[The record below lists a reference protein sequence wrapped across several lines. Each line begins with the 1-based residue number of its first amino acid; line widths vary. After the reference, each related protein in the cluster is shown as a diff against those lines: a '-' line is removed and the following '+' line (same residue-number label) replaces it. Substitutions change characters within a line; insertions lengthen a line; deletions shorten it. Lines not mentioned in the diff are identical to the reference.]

1 MCAAVQNELNR
12 LYGMKLLNFLLTD
25 KTSKGNIIWATDVYN
40 DFGENYRRDK
50 EITGE
55 LLIWERFRLISRTEK
70 TGAAQAKRTKAHAE
84 VFTPLWVV
92 KKMNDYIDAEWFGY
106 EGAFDEERVVFSDG
120 KDWRQYVDSRR
131 LEITCGEA
139 PYLVSRYDVSTGE
152 DVPMESR
159 VGILDRKL
167 RVVSENASD
176 GDEWLK
182 WAYRA
187 FQATYG
193 YEFQGDNVL
202 LARLNLLLTFDDY
215 MFAKLGRKPSVSEY
229 WRLLNI
235 ISWNIWQMDGLTG
248 TIPYCKAADEY
259 EQFSLFDLL
268 EDEEPEDH
276 GQPPCRIYDWR
287 ANCSLEYRKLKEE
300 NRK

>member
-1 MCAAVQNELNR
+1 MCAAVQNELHR
-12 LYGMKLLNFLLTD
+12 LYGMKLLNLLLTD

-55 LLIWERFRLISRTEK
+55 LLIWERFRLISRAEK
-70 TGAAQAKRTKAHAE
+70 TGDAQAKRTKAHAE

-106 EGAFDEERVVFSDG
+106 EGAFDEERVVFTDG
-120 KDWRQYVDSRR
+120 KDWRKYVDSRR

-152 DVPMESR
+152 DVPMKSR

-176 GDEWLK
+176 EDEWLK
-182 WAYRA
+182 WTYRA

-215 MFAKLGRKPSVSEY
+215 MFAKLGRKPSVAEY
-229 WRLLNI
+229 RRLLNI

-248 TIPYCKAADEY
+248 TIPYCKAEEEH
-259 EQFSLFDLL
+259 EQLSLFDLL
-268 EDEEPEDH
+268 EDEAPEDH

-287 ANCSLEYRKLKEE
+287 ANRSLEYRKLKEE
-300 NRK
+300 KLK